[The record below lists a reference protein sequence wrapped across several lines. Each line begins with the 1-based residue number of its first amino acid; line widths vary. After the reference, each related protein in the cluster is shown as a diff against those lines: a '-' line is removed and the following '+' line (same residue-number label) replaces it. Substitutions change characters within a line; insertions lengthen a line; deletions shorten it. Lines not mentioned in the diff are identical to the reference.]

1 MARSPSALER
11 LDDGRLRVEKGPMSL
26 VIAAR
31 WAGRPRAGELVLAGR
46 YALQILDELAAHRA
60 LLGVDARRIRN
71 PVALPPVVRAM
82 WEAAARFPDRFVTP
96 LVAVAGTVA
105 DFVADFLVRRGATW
119 AVVSNGGDVAL
130 RLAPGE
136 RASVGVVERVSAPA
150 PAARFEVGSGDG
162 VGGVATSGLGGRSL
176 TLGVADAVV
185 VAASSASV
193 ADACAT
199 LVANQVNVDSPAV
212 CKAPAEE
219 VDPAT
224 DLKGLE
230 VTVGVGRLESH
241 EVAAAL
247 DRGEAEAR
255 QMLEAGHIRGAILSL
270 RGERRFV
277 GWPGEEGVEGFGR
290 WDVGRLGR

>member
-1 MARSPSALER
+1 MAAAIER
-11 LDDGRLRVEKGPMSL
+11 LEDGRLRVEKGPMSL
-26 VIAAR
+26 VIGAR
-31 WAGRPRAGELVLAGR
+31 WGRRAPGGELVLAGR
-46 YALQILDELAAHRA
+46 YALQVLEELAAHRA
-60 LLGVDARRIRN
+60 LLAVDARRIRN

-136 RASVGVVERVSAPA
+136 RASVGVFDRVSAPA
-150 PAARFEVGSGDG
+150 PAARFEVGPDDG

-185 VAASSASV
+185 VTARSASV

-199 LVANQVNVDSPAV
+199 LVANQVDVDSPAV
-212 CKAPAEE
+212 RRAPAEQ
-219 VDPAT
+219 VDPGT

-230 VTVGVGRLESH
+230 VTVAVGPLEPR
-241 EVAAAL
+241 EVDAAL
-247 DRGEAEAR
+247 DRGEAAAR
-255 QMLEAGHIRGAILSL
+255 QMQEAGLIRGAILSL
-270 RGERRFV
+270 RERWRFV
-277 GWPGEEGVEGFGR
+277 GWPGEGGVERFGR
-290 WDVGRLGR
+290 